1 MKIIFKKHFFNMFI
15 FLKFNMIFNL
25 ILNLKKNEKF
35 EKLNR
40 KKNKIICK

>member
-1 MKIIFKKHFFNMFI
+1 MFI

-40 KKNKIICK
+40 KKK